1 MHVHSRRAVSAI
13 SLCMLA
19 LFALGVGFLTIA
31 KTERASSIMLFSNL
45 GIYSKGIEFKA
56 PEYYNDVTQNKVK
69 RENATL
75 FSLVRNSELDGMLS
89 SIKYVEER
97 FNNRFHYDWVFMND
111 KPFTE
116 YFKGNVSA
124 AVSGRAIFSEIPKQF
139 WDVPDSIDKDE
150 MKKDMDFM
158 AREQVLYARKVTYRQ
173 MCRFNSGFFYKM
185 PVMNTYQY
193 YWRVEPFIR
202 FYCDI
207 AEDPFKIMR
216 EDKCAYGFTMA
227 MLEDKKTIRQLW
239 SNTLEFFES
248 EHPEYVGKRNS
259 IKFITHDSETHTF
272 EPRNYNLCHYWS
284 NFEIADLNFFR
295 SKEYEDYFQYLD
307 ATGNFFYERWGDAPI
322 HTLAVSYLLPFEKVH
337 YFANT
342 GYYHK
347 PNFDCPSDPDIFNA
361 LHCRCEPARS
371 FTNLAYS
378 CVPRFL
384 LAEKDDLKENTKA

>member
-1 MHVHSRRAVSAI
+1 
-13 SLCMLA
+13 
-19 LFALGVGFLTIA
+19 
-31 KTERASSIMLFSNL
+31 MLFSNL
-45 GIYSKGIEFKA
+45 GFYSKGIEFKA

-124 AVSGRAIFSEIPKQF
+124 AVSGRAIFSEIPKEF
-139 WDVPDSIDKDE
+139 WDIPDSIDKDE

-216 EDKCAYGFTMA
+216 EEKRAYGFTMA
-227 MLEDKKTIRQLW
+227 MLEDRKTIRQLW

-322 HTLAVSYLLPFEKVH
+322 HSLAVSYLLPFEKIH

-361 LHCRCEPARS
+361 LHCKCEPARS

-384 LAEKDDLKENTKA
+384 LAEKADLEENTKV